1 MAAYNPYNV
10 AASGQNLLETLL
22 GADQA
27 KLKGQSAVG
36 EHKGEMIEEYQDE
49 SIAAQKTQE
58 ELMSKGR
65 KGKWWEKVL
74 PIAGMFMGP
83 MGSAILGGLQGMYT
97 AKQQSK
103 HALGQIGAAR
113 GAGVDVGKWGNTFL
127 GSGARETKAASD
139 LMFDSLTRDAQVSDM
154 GLLKSGLT
162 SGITSYAMGKMG
174 EGVMEGV
181 KGGQLAKSAPKLE
194 GAELLKAPTKAEMT
208 AFGPKSFTES
218 KGLPLDFG
226 KGEKFLGV
234 GKGYGDY
241 SSQELEKLFSSK
253 APILEGIFGGGGLG
267 KDMSQLLEQGG
278 TGQNSMA
285 SILAML
291 GLTQQGDQ

>member
-1 MAAYNPYNV
+1 
-10 AASGQNLLETLL
+10 
-22 GADQA
+22 
-27 KLKGQSAVG
+27 
-36 EHKGEMIEEYQDE
+36 MIEEYQDE

-74 PIAGMFMGP
+74 PLAGMFMGP

-139 LMFDSLTRDAQVSDM
+139 SMFDSLTRDAQVSDM

-162 SGITSYAMGKMG
+162 SGISSYAMGKMG
-174 EGVMEGV
+174 EGI
-181 KGGQLAKSAPKLE
+181 KGGIKGVSADKELLAAAKKTGLDTTNMLDTGGLSVDTTYGHMGDLSTVDAEALAKLN
-194 GAELLKAPTKAEMT
+194 M
-208 AFGPKSFTES
+208 
-218 KGLPLDFG
+218 DFG
-226 KGEKFLGV
+226 KGMGNANAMDTLKKLSGLQA
-234 GKGYGDY
+234 GGGDSY
-241 SSQELEKLFSSK
+241 LS
-253 APILEGIFGGGGLG
+253 AIFGEKGMGQ
-267 KDMSQLLEQGG
+267 DMSKLLKEGG